1 MGTRLVSG
9 NRIVEITMQTW
20 TGTEYTPDWSNDF
33 FNVGALKYDKDLEAY
48 EAEDIDYCIEQAED
62 WKNKKGDFYGEE
74 DVDGV
79 ERSVDV
85 DEIDFPPITK
95 DGEYVHEGMWI
106 SDSTGIYEV
115 KEVYGSTVEC
125 REIIFEGDGDEYHI
139 DPDVY
144 KFTAYEIRHRFLYN

>member
-1 MGTRLVSG
+1 MGVRLVSG

-33 FNVGALKYDKDLEAY
+33 FGVGALKYDKDLEAY
-48 EAEDIDYCIEQAED
+48 EVEDIDYCIEQAED
-62 WKNKKGDFYGEE
+62 WKNKEGDFYGEE